1 MEKIEQRQKL
11 TTEVEQKQ
19 KQTTEMEQNVDKVS
33 RWETEEWITMWQR

>member
-1 MEKIEQRQKL
+1 MEEIEQRQKL

-33 RWETEEWITMWQR
+33 R

>member
-33 RWETEEWITMWQR
+33 R

>member
-19 KQTTEMEQNVDKVS
+19 KQTTEMEQNVYKVS
-33 RWETEEWITMWQR
+33 R